1 MKHHEKQDNIVKKKL
16 YSKQVN
22 ELFLPKVKVN
32 HEIKKS
38 ASTSKIGLTIQE
50 SYKLGNDYMKTAHEK
65 VTVDLIEK
73 MKQSLKK

>member
-1 MKHHEKQDNIVKKKL
+1 M
-16 YSKQVN
+16 
-22 ELFLPKVKVN
+22 
-32 HEIKKS
+32 KKS
-38 ASTSKIGLTIQE
+38 ASTSKMGLTGEE